1 MLALL
6 LSLIMGFFIPDEKPT
21 PLDKFHAEIDL
32 RYSVGLYEQECGA
45 TFHDS
50 ATRHGMMG
58 FTFRLAALYD
68 FTPAITAGVAG
79 AVNLQRYPV
88 HENFAFLGIIRY
100 RPIVKHRNFFLFGD
114 VGYAPSF
121 GSESIPRGWV
131 FNTGAGYCVMFR
143 RHFGLSLQLGYML
156 NQFIY
161 REPQAYMIP
170 QEGYSG
176 SAAFLRHSL
185 GASISFVF

>member
-1 MLALL
+1 
-6 LSLIMGFFIPDEKPT
+6 
-21 PLDKFHAEIDL
+21 
-32 RYSVGLYEQECGA
+32 
-45 TFHDS
+45 
-50 ATRHGMMG
+50 
-58 FTFRLAALYD
+58 
-68 FTPAITAGVAG
+68 
-79 AVNLQRYPV
+79 
-88 HENFAFLGIIRY
+88 
-100 RPIVKHRNFFLFGD
+100 
-114 VGYAPSF
+114 
-121 GSESIPRGWV
+121 
-131 FNTGAGYCVMFR
+131 MFR